1 MVEKLSLG
9 KSQYPSHLEGT
20 ISNFLSPRFD
30 ISALSKISDGYTA
43 GQIESAVTSTL
54 TERRLMQQNVKAL
67 RPHEFVAGLAASEPV
82 YREEEEMYASWYSKT
97 PMGKRRSKYVDGD
110 EEETKKE
117 KKKSAAG
124 GGKKK
129 K

>member
-9 KSQYPSHLEGT
+9 KSQYPSHLDRT
-20 ISNFLSPRFD
+20 FSNFLSPRFN
-30 ISALSKISDGYTA
+30 ISALSKMSDGYTA

-54 TERRLMQQNVKAL
+54 TERRLMQQNMKAL
-67 RPHEFVAGLAASEPV
+67 CPHEFVAGLAASESV
-82 YREEEEMYASWYSKT
+82 YREEETYASCYSKT

-117 KKKSAAG
+117 KKKSASG